1 MSLDLPPPEGE
12 LAALSAELHQRL
24 LEVIERDGAI
34 GFDRYMQMAL
44 YQPGLGYYSAG
55 AVKLGADGD
64 FVTASELGPLY
75 ATTLARGLAPVL
87 AQIDRPDIV
96 ELGGGRGVFCR
107 DLLQALHKLDAMPA
121 RYRMVEPNASLR
133 HAQAEILGDL
143 GGELGIAID
152 WLDEPPADDWNGVLF
167 ANEVADALPVKR
179 FRFNGMG
186 EAVSEIVVDVQAG
199 RLVLAER
206 PAGQGLQQAVFALA
220 SQCEAWPVGFEG
232 EWCPSLQPWVA
243 TVLSGLRHGVALFV
257 DYGDTQCQH
266 YHHQRSEGTLRCFY
280 RHRVHGDALLWPGA
294 QDLTASVDFT
304 ALAHAVDAAGA
315 TPSLYCTQAAFLL
328 GCGIEAA
335 FEDAYAQAEQPYA
348 VAQQARSLL
357 SPGQMGDI
365 FKVLAAAVGDLSTDF
380 GVHGEDNHLAAL

>member
-12 LAALSAELHQRL
+12 LAALSAQLHQL
-24 LEVIERDGAI
+24 LLDVIERDGAI

-64 FVTASELGPLY
+64 FITASELGPLY
-75 ATTLARGLAPVL
+75 ATTVAQGLAPVL
-87 AQIDRPDIV
+87 EKLERPDIV
-96 ELGGGRGVFCR
+96 ELGGGSGVFCR
-107 DLLQALHKLDAMPA
+107 DLLQALHKHGALPA

-133 HAQAEILGDL
+133 HAQTETVGGLAEQYGMII
-143 GGELGIAID
+143 E
-152 WLDEPPADDWNGVLF
+152 WLDQPPTEHWNGVLF

-179 FRFNGMG
+179 FRFNGV
-186 EAVSEIVVDVQAG
+186 EAAVSEIVVDAQAG
-199 RLVLAER
+199 QLVLAER
-206 PAGQGLQQAVFALA
+206 PAGAALQQAVLALA
-220 SQCEAWPVGFEG
+220 EHCVAWPIGFEG

-243 TVLSGLRHGVALFV
+243 SVLSGLRHGVALFV
-257 DYGDTQCQH
+257 DYGDAQGQH
-266 YHHQRSEGTLRCFY
+266 YHRQRSEGTLRCFY

-304 ALAHAVDAAGA
+304 ALAQALDAVGV

-335 FEDAYAQAEQPYA
+335 FENAYASAEQPYA

-357 SPGQMGDI
+357 TPGQMGDV
-365 FKVLAAAVGDLSTDF
+365 FKVLAATVGGLSTDF
-380 GVHGEDNHLAAL
+380 GAHVEDNHLAAL